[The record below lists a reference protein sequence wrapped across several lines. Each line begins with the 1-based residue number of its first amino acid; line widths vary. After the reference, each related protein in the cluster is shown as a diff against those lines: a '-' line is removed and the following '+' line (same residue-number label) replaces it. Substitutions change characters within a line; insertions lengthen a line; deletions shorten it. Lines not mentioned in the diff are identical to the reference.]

1 MGNLHLPRHKIKH
14 KLKTILNKMKTRF
27 FSSILLALAIIFSL
41 TQCKKEE
48 DNTSI
53 PVLTTTLS
61 NVMTTSALAGGNIT
75 STGGAKITEQGICYS
90 TTELPTISD
99 SKVVDISGLKTFSTE
114 ITGLAEGTAY
124 YVRAYAKNEA
134 GTGYG
139 EPIKIGT
146 FANKTVT
153 TGSQYGNDV
162 YYSLTNGV
170 VSTISRTDWDI
181 AFSVSTR
188 SSSIIINE
196 GANVALWAYPNTWTW
211 AGTCDTTGYKSWTTR
226 LRNSNTDWEVGAF
239 NANATGYPNY
249 GWGVYNETTHN
260 IANVD
265 GGALYIVKLRN
276 GSFKKI
282 WIETKYSS
290 LQKYAFRY
298 ADIDGSNEHVVS
310 ELNLAGYTGNYG
322 YYSLV
327 DNQLIANREP
337 DKSTWELLFTKWED
351 VSSNQPYIV
360 FGVLQNA
367 GIKAI
372 ELTTTDFANI
382 TYTDAQFV
390 SDINTIGYDWKTY
403 AGAWTVANDKAY
415 IVKNAAGKAYLVVF
429 KTFAGSSTGTL
440 TFDIREL

>member
-1 MGNLHLPRHKIKH
+1 MSDLLLTRIKIKH
-14 KLKTILNKMKTRF
+14 KPKTILNKMKTRF
-27 FSSILLALAIIFSL
+27 FSSILLVLAIIFSL
-41 TQCKKEE
+41 TQCKKE
-48 DNTSI
+48 DDTSI
-53 PVLTTTLS
+53 PVLATTLT
-61 NVMTTSALAGGNIT
+61 NVTSTSAFAGGNIT
-75 STGGAKITEQGICYS
+75 STGGAKITEQGVCYS
-90 TTELPTISD
+90 TADLPTISD
-99 SKVVDISGLKTFSTE
+99 SKIVDISGLKTFSAE
-114 ITGLAEGTAY
+114 ITGLTEGTTY
-124 YVRAYAKNEA
+124 YARAYAKNEA

-139 EPIKIGT
+139 ESVKIGT
-146 FANKTVT
+146 FTNKTVT

-162 YYSLTNGV
+162 YYSLANGV

-196 GANVALWAYPNTWTW
+196 GANVALWVYPNAWTW
-211 AGTCDTTGYKSWTTR
+211 ATPSDTTGIKTWTSR
-226 LRNSNTDWEVGAF
+226 VRNSNTDWEVGAF
-239 NANATGYPNY
+239 NANATTHPNY
-249 GWGVYNETTHN
+249 GWGNYNETSHN
-260 IANVD
+260 IVNID
-265 GGALYIVKLRN
+265 GGVLYIIKLRN
-276 GSFKKI
+276 GSYKRV
-282 WIETKYSS
+282 WVETKYSS

-298 ADIDGSNEHVVS
+298 ADIDGSNEHIVS

-351 VSSNQPYIV
+351 VNSDQPYIV
-360 FGVLQNA
+360 FGVLQNV

-372 ELTTTDFANI
+372 ELTTTDFANV

-403 AGAWTVANDKAY
+403 AGTWTVANDKAY
-415 IVKNAAGKAYLVVF
+415 IIKNTAGKAYLIVF
-429 KTFAGSSTGTL
+429 KTFAGSSTGAL